1 MEKVLNAFQP
11 ILSWVTFT
19 HCPQKLPFWFFKKRI
34 RNDPKS
40 PKRRHLPLASEED
53 DLLSNKERGCFCAQ
67 NGSPGVTKIAFAF
80 ALAKSAKNTTR
91 KTAHVHV
98 PVNFCVAL
106 TKSAKNT
113 KHKISYVHANAKS
126 CVCVC
131 VRVCV
136 SAPAKS
142 LYSCFTGRDKEL
154 VPLRWLRGNVSKKTR
169 HTVAH
174 PNPL

>member
-19 HCPQKLPFWFFKKRI
+19 YCTQKLPFWFFKKCI
-34 RNDPKS
+34 RNDQKS
-40 PKRRHLPLASEED
+40 PKRRHLPLASED
-53 DLLSNKERGCFCAQ
+53 DDSLSDKERGCFCTQ
-67 NGSPGVTKIAFAF
+67 NGSPGVTNIAFAF

-98 PVNFCVAL
+98 PINFCIAL

-113 KHKISYVHANAKS
+113 KHKISHVHANAKS

-131 VRVCV
+131 VYVCV
-136 SAPAKS
+136 SRRAKS
-142 LYSCFTGRDKEL
+142 L
-154 VPLRWLRGNVSKKTR
+154 
-169 HTVAH
+169 
-174 PNPL
+174 